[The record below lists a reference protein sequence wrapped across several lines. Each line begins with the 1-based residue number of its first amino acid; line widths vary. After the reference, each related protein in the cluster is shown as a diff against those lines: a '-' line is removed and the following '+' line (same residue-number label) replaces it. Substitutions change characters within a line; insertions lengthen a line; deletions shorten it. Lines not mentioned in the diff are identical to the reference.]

1 MSFMTPKNNRM
12 RFDLQIIA
20 SWIEPGSRVIDL
32 GCGEGELLKYLI
44 NHKNVTGSGIEHSES
59 RVALCIEKGLSVL
72 QGDINEEVLDYP
84 DNSFDYVIL
93 SQTLQQVYEPDTMIR
108 SMLRIGKKGIVS
120 FPNFS
125 HWRCRLQLLS
135 SGYAPV
141 TRQLPYEWYNTPNI
155 RVITIKDFRKFIYAV
170 GFNILKEIAINT
182 QSEDRHG
189 KAIHFLPNL
198 RATYGIFLIGNGT

>member
-1 MSFMTPKNNRM
+1 M
-12 RFDLQIIA
+12 RSDLQIIA
-20 SWIEPGSRVIDL
+20 SWIEPGTRVIDL

-44 NHKNVTGSGIEHSES
+44 NHKNVTGSGIEHNES
-59 RVALCIEKGLSVL
+59 RVTLCIEKGLSVL

-84 DNSFDYVIL
+84 DNTFDYVIL

-108 SMLRIGKKGIVS
+108 SMLRIARKGIVS

-155 RVITIKDFRKFIYAV
+155 RVITIKDFRKFIHEV
-170 GFNILKEIAINT
+170 GFNILKEVAINT
-182 QSEDRHG
+182 QSEDRYG
-189 KAIHFLPNL
+189 KAIKFLRNL